1 MSDNPYRFTLE
12 VRAYTFPAFPVWQL
26 WLLLEGTL
34 GEATLAMAIGDGFR
48 TEAEAN
54 DHAELIRQAM
64 REVSSPPVPAEETRP
79 NTQVQP

>member
-1 MSDNPYRFTLE
+1 MSDNPYRFTVE

-48 TEAEAN
+48 TQAEAN
-54 DHAELIRQAM
+54 EHAELIRQAM
-64 REVSSPPVPAEETRP
+64 REVS
-79 NTQVQP
+79 